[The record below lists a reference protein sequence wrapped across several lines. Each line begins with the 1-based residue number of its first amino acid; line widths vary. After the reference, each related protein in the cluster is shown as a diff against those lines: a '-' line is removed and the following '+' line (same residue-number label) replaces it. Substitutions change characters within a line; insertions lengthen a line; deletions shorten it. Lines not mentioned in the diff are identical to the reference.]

1 MNLSLLIQKKRR
13 VRVMSEV
20 AWLVHTFNGYR
31 HLWGGCFSNWEV
43 LNIGVPKYFGT
54 DLPIDELEPTLA
66 GFKTIYSGVGEWS
79 DRLRVLVEQIP
90 YDFIGYSQ
98 EDHWPVKNPPNLSEM
113 MEIISE
119 NDLFRL
125 QLGLV
130 NHFYTLTGGKLPLFF
145 HHTSKYLVSHQPSI
159 WKKSF
164 LLECLKPN
172 ENPWNNEYFGTL
184 RLNNDPKIK
193 DKIAIYPCNWYA
205 HMCIKGNIHVN
216 GGN

>member
-1 MNLSLLIQKKRR
+1 MDKLSLLI
-13 VRVMSEV
+13 
-20 AWLVHTFNGYR
+20 HTFNGYR
-31 HLWGGCFSNWEV
+31 HLWGGCFNNWDIIHEP
-43 LNIGVPKYFGT
+43 IHRYFGT

-66 GFKTIYSGVGEWS
+66 GFKTIYSGEGEWS
-79 DRLRVLVEQIP
+79 DRLTKLLVQIP
-90 YDFIGYSQ
+90 TDYVLYCQ

-113 MEIISE
+113 MQIVSE

-125 QLGLV
+125 QLSTI
-130 NHFYTLTGGKLPLFF
+130 NHFYTLTGDKIPLFF
-145 HHTSKYLVSHQPSI
+145 HQTSKYLVSHQPSI

-184 RLNNDPKIK
+184 RLNNNPKIK

-205 HMCIKGNIHVN
+205 HMCIKGNIQVN
-216 GGN
+216 VGN